1 MFHTDQVL
9 ARVFEY
15 GHGFDR
21 FFTLG
26 EHKPVYPHYISP
38 ELQSE
43 PPVKYGQNDFFTQ
56 RESGKEL
63 KAAFFLNENPKSSE
77 PTILFWNNPWLGFP
91 PRPYD
96 LCGPDFTCNVVTSK
110 APDDL
115 RKADAVIIHPVF
127 TFLESHLGDAWKDM
141 FSGYRSARQLYSV
154 LETDKMAW
162 FLVFLS

>member
-1 MFHTDQVL
+1 MLTHVTVQF
-9 ARVFEY
+9 
-15 GHGFDR
+15 
-21 FFTLG
+21 
-26 EHKPVYPHYISP
+26 SP
-38 ELQSE
+38 C
-43 PPVKYGQNDFFTQ
+43 PPCN
-56 RESGKEL
+56 
-63 KAAFFLNENPKSSE
+63 AFSRIFRLLFNENPKSSE

-127 TFLESHLGDAWKDM
+127 TFLESQLGDAWKDM

-154 LETDKMAW
+154 FETDKMAW
-162 FLVFLS
+162 FLMIFS